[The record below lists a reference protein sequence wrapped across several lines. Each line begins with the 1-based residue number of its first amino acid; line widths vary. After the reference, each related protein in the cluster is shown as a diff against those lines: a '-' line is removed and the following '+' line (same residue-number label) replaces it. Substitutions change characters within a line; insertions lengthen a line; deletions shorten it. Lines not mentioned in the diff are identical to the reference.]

1 MLKFV
6 ILSSN
11 KENIKEYKYI
21 IDKKLFKYD
30 EYYKIMSIKNNKEN
44 IIQLLETKETIH
56 SFIIDGSSD
65 NDIHEVIETIRSKYQ
80 DIATFI
86 FVLNSNNE
94 AKLSEKYFLNIKI
107 TNNLELFGNYI
118 EDLVQFTKLKND
130 KNEKILKINYNNLL
144 YKLPLSEILYIEK
157 ELNKKL
163 CKIVCK
169 NEIVLSNKPL
179 NNLLAQLDENFIKT
193 HRSVIV
199 NKENVLKYKSFNNE
213 LCFVNNKSINLISRD
228 KKAEIKEI
236 FTKQS

>member
-30 EYYKIMSIKNNKEN
+30 EYYKIMSIENNKEK

-56 SFIIDGSSD
+56 SFIIDGSSN
-65 NDIHEVIETIRSKYQ
+65 NDIHDVIETIRSKYQ

-86 FVLNSNNE
+86 FVINSNNE
-94 AKLSEKYFLNIKI
+94 HKLKEKYFLNIKI

-118 EDLVQFTKLKND
+118 EDLVHMINLKN
-130 KNEKILKINYNNLL
+130 KKVNKVLKVNYNNLL
-144 YKLPLSEILYIEK
+144 YNLPLSEILYIEK
-157 ELNKKL
+157 EPNKKV

-169 NEIVLSNKPL
+169 NEIVMSNKSL
-179 NNLLAQLDENFIKT
+179 NNLLEHLDNNFIKT
-193 HRSVIV
+193 HRSAIV
-199 NKENVLKYKSFNNE
+199 NKENVTKYKSLNNE
-213 LCFVNNKSINLISRD
+213 ICFVNNESINLVSRD
-228 KKAEIKEI
+228 KKAEVKEI
-236 FTKQS
+236 FTKHG